1 MSKPTF
7 KWIQKHNFLGWC
19 RSADPVE
26 LDSLRSVCL
35 VVVKLN
41 LVDVLLSQ
49 VGSPR
54 QFLTFTLWWFSPEK
68 KSHCGARTFL
78 LSPFTYSGIN
88 LLTAPTPA
96 ASHRCSVLKS
106 TLRWKKDLKMLNST
120 WHPTKQT
127 FSWASN
133 RWMLQTQG
141 STSVD
146 MVKILS
152 GGYSVQHIYKLKVRD
167 TNLFTHFVLKLRH
180 IWILNL
186 SFIEP
191 FLSSGRVCW
200 TVLDPVCCIYIPFN
214 NHHLSGCKD

>member
-1 MSKPTF
+1 MFSETVF
-7 KWIQKHNFLGWC
+7 WLG
-19 RSADPVE
+19 VGQ

-35 VVVKLN
+35 VFVKLS
-41 LVDVLLSQ
+41 LVDVLSSQ

-54 QFLTFTLWWFSPEK
+54 QVLTFTLWWFSPEK

-78 LSPFTYSGIN
+78 LSPFTYSGTN
-88 LLTAPTPA
+88 LLTDPTPA

-106 TLRWKKDLKMLNST
+106 KLRCEKDLEMINST
-120 WHPTKQT
+120 WHPTEQT
-127 FSWASN
+127 SSWASN
-133 RWMLQTQG
+133 RWMLQTLG

-146 MVKILS
+146 LEKILT

-167 TNLFTHFVLKLRH
+167 MNLFRHFVLKLRL

-191 FLSSGRVCW
+191 FLSSGSVCW
-200 TVLDPVCCIYIPFN
+200 AVLDPVCSIYIPFN